1 MPKGT
6 SSHRLAS
13 RNFRSSPYPLNH
25 GKDEESVCNSSETE
39 DTPLKNDW
47 EDAVCPICMHSPHN
61 AVLLLCSSHKKGC
74 RSYMCDTSYRHS
86 NCLDQFQKAYE
97 ASSSDHSVGISTST
111 SSQPATLSRSE
122 GDSLERDGM
131 DTETGRYFH
140 TRAMVSSGENGNIVE
155 GILSDSGL
163 SSNRSFDKHGIP
175 ALVCPLCRGNVEGFT
190 VVESARKYLNAKT
203 RSCAQES
210 CSFVGTYDELR
221 KHARH
226 EHPHARPSEVDP
238 DQQRKW
244 RRMEQQRELGDVL
257 STIRSEIPGGMVFGD
272 YVVEDDNN
280 ENEGDD
286 MGMDLPGDESN
297 WLTVFFLFQVFE
309 PTSALR
315 SGRNS
320 SPRRRGLARFFQR
333 VGPDSATRQRR
344 LWGENFEGN
353 GGAET
358 NISSSSDAGENGGNL
373 ATRRR
378 RSWRR

>member
-6 SSHRLAS
+6 SSHGLAS
-13 RNFRSSPYPLNH
+13 RNYRSSPYPLNH
-25 GKDEESVCNSSETE
+25 GKDEDSVHTSSEA
-39 DTPLKNDW
+39 DDAPLKNDW
-47 EDAVCPICMHSPHN
+47 EDATCPICMHSPHN

-74 RSYMCDTSYRHS
+74 RTYMCDTSYRHS
-86 NCLDQFQKAYE
+86 NCLDQFRKAYE
-97 ASSSDHSVGISTST
+97 TSRSDHSIGISTST
-111 SSQPATLSRSE
+111 SSHLATLSRSE
-122 GDSLERDGM
+122 DTSVEGDVM
-131 DTETGRYFH
+131 DTETGRYVH
-140 TRAMVSSGENGNIVE
+140 TRSMVSSGQSGHIVE
-155 GILSDSGL
+155 GTLSD
-163 SSNRSFDKHGIP
+163 SFDKHDEP
-175 ALVCPLCRGNVEGFT
+175 ALVCPLCRGNVEAFT
-190 VVESARKYLNAKT
+190 VIESARKYLNAKT

-226 EHPHARPSEVDP
+226 EHPHARPSEIDP

-280 ENEGDD
+280 ENEVDD

-315 SGRNS
+315 SGRNT
-320 SPRRRGLARFFQR
+320 SPRRRGLARIFR
-333 VGPDSATRQRR
+333 RAGPDSATRQRH
-344 LWGENFEGN
+344 LWGEDFEGN
-353 GGAET
+353 GGAES
-358 NISSSSDAGENGGNL
+358 NISGSSDAGENAINL
-373 ATRRR
+373 AIRRR

>member
-1 MPKGT
+1 MENNIHLTNLITFKRRRRSLVRSLWPRDTYKQSKRNNKGRRMPKGT

-25 GKDEESVCNSSETE
+25 
-39 DTPLKNDW
+39 
-47 EDAVCPICMHSPHN
+47 
-61 AVLLLCSSHKKGC
+61 
-74 RSYMCDTSYRHS
+74 
-86 NCLDQFQKAYE
+86 DQFQKAYE

-378 RSWRR
+378 RSWRSRYSTNTMKLSIVK